1 MVEKYGDMVYRIA
14 LSRSLDKNN
23 AEDIFQ
29 EVFLELVNS
38 CEKLKN
44 EEHMKYW
51 LIRTTINKCI
61 SHNRRM
67 RFRTESDIVDD
78 DVLDDTSLSELKMI
92 IEDLPQKYRD
102 VIFLC
107 CCEGYTVKEAAR
119 ILRRREGTVKSQ
131 LFRAKM
137 LLKKEME
144 E

>member
-1 MVEKYGDMVYRIA
+1 MVYRIA

-29 EVFLELVNS
+29 EVFLELVKS
-38 CEKLKN
+38 CRKLKN
-44 EEHMKYW
+44 EEHMKCW
-51 LIRTTINKCI
+51 LIRTAINKCI

-67 RFRTESDIVDD
+67 RFRTAAEFADD
-78 DVLDDTSLSELKMI
+78 EVSDDTSFSELKMLI
-92 IEDLPQKYRD
+92 ADLPQKYRD

-107 CCEGYTVKEAAR
+107 CCEGYTVKEAAK
-119 ILRRREGTVKSQ
+119 ILRRREETVKSQ
-131 LFRAKM
+131 LFRAKK